1 MKIDL
6 YWDNEDETMLL
17 CEFQAG
23 WTWDDLFAV
32 LQTVKKLSEER
43 QQVFGA
49 LIDLTQGMTLP
60 GGSIFNAES
69 LKNFQQVLQL
79 GSNGKGP
86 VAVIGAGSM
95 IRMVVDAIRGV
106 NASVVDGVVFA
117 KTLDEG
123 RALLYPRLGSE
134 GV

>member
-6 YWDNEDETMLL
+6 YWDNEDQTMLL
-17 CEFQAG
+17 CEFQSG

-32 LQTVKKLSEER
+32 LKTVKKLSEER

-49 LIDLTQGMTLP
+49 LIDLTKGMTLP
-60 GGSIFNAES
+60 GGSIFNAEA
-69 LKNFQQVLQL
+69 LNNFQKILQL
-79 GSNGKGP
+79 GGNGKGP

-95 IRMVVDAIRGV
+95 VRMVVDAIRRV
-106 NASVVDGVVFA
+106 NASVVDDVVFA
-117 KTLDEG
+117 ATLDEG
-123 RALLYPRLGSE
+123 RALLYPRLGA